1 MCLENQVIIFLF
13 MFARSKKINRREKM
27 KKVILFL
34 SIYLISLSTFA
45 QEAPD
50 STLNKWTPSIVTG
63 LNISQIAFS
72 NWSQGGENSLA
83 WTLTGK
89 FNAAYKTTKWT
100 FKNEL
105 KAAYGQTKIGGDD
118 AKLTDNELY
127 METVYTYNV
136 GWPIDL
142 FVSNIL
148 NTQISTGYEYND
160 TSRIAISNFFD
171 PGYLTQTIGFAYTQ
185 NETIQTRLGLAFQE
199 VVTSDYKQYSD
210 DPDTP
215 NEIETFKFETGIESV
230 TDLKYQL
237 DENLLFTS
245 KLRLFSAFDRFD
257 TWDVRWDNLI
267 TAKIN
272 NWLNVNLT
280 YLLVY
285 DKIQSPTAQMKQGL
299 QLGITYSIL

>member
-1 MCLENQVIIFLF
+1 M
-13 MFARSKKINRREKM
+13 KKILLLA
-27 KKVILFL
+27 VIFTFV
-34 SIYLISLSTFA
+34 INVFA
-45 QEAPD
+45 QEKAD

-72 NWSQGGENSLA
+72 NWTQGGENSIA
-83 WTLTGK
+83 WTLTGN
-89 FNAAYKTTKWT
+89 FNASYKTTDWK

-105 KAAYGQTKIGGDD
+105 KAAYGQTKIGSDD

-136 GWPIDL
+136 GWPVDL

-148 NTQISTGYEYND
+148 NTQITTGYEYND
-160 TSRIAISNFFD
+160 TSKVEISNFFD

-185 NETIQTRLGLAFQE
+185 SETFQTRLGLAFQE
-199 VVTSDYKQYSD
+199 VVTSNYTQYSD

-215 NEIETFKFETGIESV
+215 NEEETFKFETGIESV
-230 TDLKYQL
+230 TDFKYQL
-237 DENLLFTS
+237 DDNLLLTS

-267 TAKIN
+267 TAKVN

-299 QLGITYSIL
+299 QLGITYTVL